1 MADGKVVIS
10 TALDNGGL
18 EKGLKGI
25 TGKLG
30 GLKSVVSGVAA
41 SITAAFSAAAVAVG
55 AVTKQAVDAYA
66 DYEQLA
72 GGVETLFKDAASKV
86 MDYAEDAFYTV
97 GLSANEYMET
107 VTSFSAS
114 LISSLG
120 GDTAKAADIANMALV
135 DIADNAAKL
144 GSSLESIK
152 TAYQGFAKGQYQ
164 LLDNLK
170 IGYGGSK
177 TEMERL
183 LKDAQAITG
192 VKYDINNLADV
203 YNAIH
208 AIQEKL
214 GIAGT
219 TAREA
224 EKTISGSAN
233 MTKAAWKNV
242 LAAISGGGDLD
253 KAINNLVYSLTKY
266 FDNIVPVVQ
275 RALLGVGELVEKIG
289 PMLVQ
294 NVASALIQALPS
306 LMNAVHQ
313 MLIGLAKG
321 IYQGIAA
328 LFSSEAAEISAQLSE
343 TDTSGLGDL
352 VSGFDA
358 ATESAEGTAKAAKKV
373 EKSLAGFDE
382 IQKLGGK
389 DKDDGTDAVPSIGGT
404 SIPTVAV
411 AVTPELNKGSNP
423 LFKAAV
429 DKIRGFMEP
438 LNNIDFS
445 AAKESLSR
453 LGGAFRSL
461 ADSIGSVF
469 GWAWFNILTPLAE
482 WAVEEA
488 APASLDA
495 LSSAIEATS
504 TTIDVLSK
512 SFDPLWQKL
521 KPVFAWIGDTA
532 ITILNDFKEIGKD
545 IAQIWEDNS
554 GKLEETFEN
563 IGLAVEAIWT
573 VIEPIFAYIRASLST
588 LATELPGNELQHII
602 DQTHSLSEVLTGI
615 ITLDPRKVLSGFG
628 DAIEG
633 ELTYAGSQTKTFVE
647 SLGIDLDTV
656 DQWISDTATKIG
668 DWFSDAWGKVTETW
682 DGVAQWFQD
691 NVITPVEEFFA
702 PVVDWFD
709 ELFGSVYDTASDVF
723 YDIGVVAEG
732 CWAIVE
738 EAWKVASDWFEENV
752 TEPIGKY
759 FSDVWENA
767 AAWAS
772 DAWEGIKE
780 VFSNVASFFEET
792 FEKAWKKVTEVFAP
806 AGEIFVD
813 IKDGIAE
820 SFKEIVNGLIRG
832 LNSIFS
838 NAFDG
843 INAAIGKIRDFR
855 IFEMTP
861 FANMRTISVP
871 QIPYLAQGAVLPP
884 NRPFLAMVG
893 DQRHGTN
900 VEAPLE
906 TIQEAVAL
914 VMEDL
919 IRSNI
924 AGHEAT
930 VAVLK
935 EILEAVLGIEIGDDV
950 IGNAVARYNS
960 KMAIIRGGA

>member
-25 TGKLG
+25 AGKLG
-30 GLKSVVSGVAA
+30 GLKGVVSGVAA
-41 SITAAFSAAAVAVG
+41 GITAAFSAAAVAVG

-72 GGVETLFKDAASKV
+72 GGVETLFKDASSKV
-86 MDYAEDAFYTV
+86 MAYAEDAFYTV
-97 GLSANEYMET
+97 SMSANEYMET

-120 GDTAKAADIANMALV
+120 GDTAKAADVANMALV
-135 DIADNAAKL
+135 DIADNSAKL

-170 IGYGGSK
+170 LGYGGSK

-294 NVASALIQALPS
+294 NVAAALIQALPS
-306 LMNAVHQ
+306 LLNAVYQ

-328 LFSSEAAEISAQLSE
+328 LFSGETAEISAQLSE

-389 DKDDGTDAVPSIGGT
+389 DDDKTEDKLPAIGTAGAATTDLSITPKIDGENAVLEKVRSFALELRELFRPLEDALVGLFRPLSDELTWVWDDVLTPFSEWVTGTLLPLTIESLAEGIKSIGAAWETVEEPIQRFREETLRPIFQQIGSWIEDTIVQVTDSFEYFQEKLVEYEDEVGMVIDGISATVQLIWSAISPVIDSIVNGIGDILTSAIDWLFSAIQAVANFFGFIKNTFLAIVSLLKGNFDDAGEYARQALTNVVNMFIGMANACISILNSLWSVIFSAIRGVVNSIGGLI
-404 SIPTVAV
+404 S
-411 AVTPELNKGSNP
+411 K
-423 LFKAAV
+423 
-429 DKIRGFMEP
+429 
-438 LNNIDFS
+438 
-445 AAKESLSR
+445 
-453 LGGAFRSL
+453 
-461 ADSIGSVF
+461 IGSFAGVD
-469 GWAWFNILTPLAE
+469 WDLTWNAETPLIPMIPKY
-482 WAVEEA
+482 V
-488 APASLDA
+488 PA
-495 LSSAIEATS
+495 
-504 TTIDVLSK
+504 
-512 SFDPLWQKL
+512 
-521 KPVFAWIGDTA
+521 
-532 ITILNDFKEIGKD
+532 
-545 IAQIWEDNS
+545 
-554 GKLEETFEN
+554 
-563 IGLAVEAIWT
+563 
-573 VIEPIFAYIRASLST
+573 
-588 LATELPGNELQHII
+588 
-602 DQTHSLSEVLTGI
+602 
-615 ITLDPRKVLSGFG
+615 
-628 DAIEG
+628 
-633 ELTYAGSQTKTFVE
+633 
-647 SLGIDLDTV
+647 
-656 DQWISDTATKIG
+656 
-668 DWFSDAWGKVTETW
+668 
-682 DGVAQWFQD
+682 
-691 NVITPVEEFFA
+691 
-702 PVVDWFD
+702 
-709 ELFGSVYDTASDVF
+709 
-723 YDIGVVAEG
+723 
-732 CWAIVE
+732 
-738 EAWKVASDWFEENV
+738 
-752 TEPIGKY
+752 
-759 FSDVWENA
+759 
-767 AAWAS
+767 
-772 DAWEGIKE
+772 
-780 VFSNVASFFEET
+780 
-792 FEKAWKKVTEVFAP
+792 
-806 AGEIFVD
+806 
-813 IKDGIAE
+813 
-820 SFKEIVNGLIRG
+820 
-832 LNSIFS
+832 
-838 NAFDG
+838 
-843 INAAIGKIRDFR
+843 
-855 IFEMTP
+855 
-861 FANMRTISVP
+861 
-871 QIPYLAQGAVLPP
+871 LAQGAVLPP
-884 NRPFLAMVG
+884 NKPFLAMVG
-893 DQRHGTN
+893 DQKHGTN
-900 VEAPLE
+900 VEAPLA

-930 VAVLK
+930 VSVLK
-935 EILEAVLGIEIGDDV
+935 DILEALLGIEIGDSV
-950 IGNAVARYNS
+950 LGEAVARYNS
-960 KMAIIRGGA
+960 KMNIIRGGA

>member
-30 GLKSVVSGVAA
+30 GLKSVVTGVATG
-41 SITAAFSAAAVAVG
+41 ITAAFSAAAVAIG
-55 AVTKQAVDAYA
+55 AVTKQSVDAYA

-72 GGVETLFKDAASKV
+72 GGVETLFKDASSKV
-86 MDYAEDAFYTV
+86 MAYAEDAFYTV
-97 GLSANEYMET
+97 SMSANEYMET

-224 EKTISGSAN
+224 EKTISGSAA
-233 MTKAAWKNV
+233 MTAAAWKNV

-275 RALLGVGELVEKIG
+275 HALLGVGELVEKIG

-328 LFSSEAAEISAQLSE
+328 LFSGEAAEISAQINS
-343 TDTSGLGDL
+343 TDTSGLDGL
-352 VSGFDA
+352 ASGFDA

-389 DKDDGTDAVPSIGGT
+389 DNDDGTDATGLLGGT
-404 SIPTVAV
+404 SIPSAEI
-411 AVTPELNKGSNP
+411 AVTPKIDGDNVLLDKVRNFVLELRELFSP
-423 LFKAAV
+423 LETALSGLFQPLGDDLAWVWDNTLKPFSEWVTGTLLPLSIVSLAEGIETIGTAWDV
-429 DKIRGFMEP
+429 AREP
-438 LNNIDFS
+438 LQRF
-445 AAKESLSR
+445 
-453 LGGAFRSL
+453 
-461 ADSIGSVF
+461 
-469 GWAWFNILTPLAE
+469 
-482 WAVEEA
+482 
-488 APASLDA
+488 
-495 LSSAIEATS
+495 
-504 TTIDVLSK
+504 
-512 SFDPLWQKL
+512 
-521 KPVFAWIGDTA
+521 
-532 ITILNDFKEIGKD
+532 
-545 IAQIWEDNS
+545 WEDTLS
-554 GKLEETFEN
+554 
-563 IGLAVEAIWT
+563 
-573 VIEPIFAYIRASLST
+573 PIFEQIGVWIEDTIVQVTDSFAYFEEKL
-588 LATELPGNELQHII
+588 TEYE
-602 DQTHSLSEVLTGI
+602 
-615 ITLDPRKVLSGFG
+615 
-628 DAIEG
+628 
-633 ELTYAGSQTKTFVE
+633 
-647 SLGIDLDTV
+647 
-656 DQWISDTATKIG
+656 
-668 DWFSDAWGKVTETW
+668 
-682 DGVAQWFQD
+682 
-691 NVITPVEEFFA
+691 
-702 PVVDWFD
+702 D
-709 ELFGSVYDTASDVF
+709 E
-723 YDIGVVAEG
+723 IGVVVDGIGATVQLIWASISPVIDSIVKG
-732 CWAIVE
+732 IGSILKSAIDWLFSAIQAVANFFGFIKNIFLAIVSLLKGNFDD
-738 EAWKVASDWFEENV
+738 AGQYAKQALANLVNMF
-752 TEPIGKY
+752 IGMANACISILNSLWSVI
-759 FSDVWENA
+759 FS
-767 AAWAS
+767 S
-772 DAWEGIKE
+772 
-780 VFSNVASFFEET
+780 
-792 FEKAWKKVTEVFAP
+792 
-806 AGEIFVD
+806 
-813 IKDGIAE
+813 
-820 SFKEIVNGLIRG
+820 IRG
-832 LNSIFS
+832 VVNSIG
-838 NAFDG
+838 G
-843 INAAIGKIRDFR
+843 IISKIGSFAGVDWDLSW
-855 IFEMTP
+855 EAETP
-861 FANMRTISVP
+861 LIPLIPKYVP
-871 QIPYLAQGAVLPP
+871 ALAQGAVLPP
-884 NRPFLAMVG
+884 NKPFLAMVG

-906 TIQEAVAL
+906 TIQQAVAL

-935 EILEAVLGIEIGDDV
+935 DILEALLGIEIGDSV
-950 IGNAVARYNS
+950 LGEAVARYNS
-960 KMAIIRGGA
+960 KMDIIRGGA

>member
-1 MADGKVVIS
+1 LADGKVVIS

-30 GLKSVVSGVAA
+30 GLKSVVTGVATG
-41 SITAAFSAAAVAVG
+41 ITAAFSAAAVAVG

-72 GGVETLFKDAASKV
+72 GGVETLFKDASSKV
-86 MDYAEDAFYTV
+86 MAYAEDAFYTV

-120 GDTAKAADIANMALV
+120 GDTTKAADIANMALV

-192 VKYDINNLADV
+192 VKYDISNLADV

-328 LFSSEAAEISAQLSE
+328 LFSGEAAEISAQLSE
-343 TDTSGLGDL
+343 TDTSSLDGLA
-352 VSGFDA
+352 SGFDA
-358 ATESAEGTAKAAKKV
+358 ATESAEDTAKAAKKV

-389 DKDDGTDAVPSIGGT
+389 DKDDGTDPTGLLGGT
-404 SIPTVAV
+404 SIPAAEI
-411 AVTPELNKGSNP
+411 AVTPKIDGDNVLLDKVRNFVLELRELFSP
-423 LFKAAV
+423 LETALSGLFQPLGDDLAWVWDNTLKPFSEWVTGTLLPLSIVSLAEGIESIGTACDV
-429 DKIRGFMEP
+429 AREP
-438 LNNIDFS
+438 LQRF
-445 AAKESLSR
+445 
-453 LGGAFRSL
+453 
-461 ADSIGSVF
+461 
-469 GWAWFNILTPLAE
+469 
-482 WAVEEA
+482 
-488 APASLDA
+488 
-495 LSSAIEATS
+495 
-504 TTIDVLSK
+504 
-512 SFDPLWQKL
+512 
-521 KPVFAWIGDTA
+521 
-532 ITILNDFKEIGKD
+532 
-545 IAQIWEDNS
+545 WEDTLS
-554 GKLEETFEN
+554 PIVEQ
-563 IGLAVEAIWT
+563 IGVW
-573 VIEPIFAYIRASLST
+573 IEDTIVQVTDSFAYFEEKL
-588 LATELPGNELQHII
+588 TEYE
-602 DQTHSLSEVLTGI
+602 
-615 ITLDPRKVLSGFG
+615 
-628 DAIEG
+628 
-633 ELTYAGSQTKTFVE
+633 
-647 SLGIDLDTV
+647 
-656 DQWISDTATKIG
+656 
-668 DWFSDAWGKVTETW
+668 
-682 DGVAQWFQD
+682 
-691 NVITPVEEFFA
+691 
-702 PVVDWFD
+702 D
-709 ELFGSVYDTASDVF
+709 E
-723 YDIGVVAEG
+723 IGVVVDG
-732 CWAIVE
+732 
-738 EAWKVASDWFEENV
+738 
-752 TEPIGKY
+752 IG
-759 FSDVWENA
+759 A
-767 AAWAS
+767 AVQLIWAS
-772 DAWEGIKE
+772 ISPVINSIVGEFGKAFEITTNFFFSMIQMIAGWIEMVKNFALAIKNFLQGNFDE
-780 VFSNVASFFEET
+780 AGGYLRKSMSGMINMLIGMVNACASILNSLWSAVFSA
-792 FEKAWKKVTEVFAP
+792 
-806 AGEIFVD
+806 
-813 IKDGIAE
+813 
-820 SFKEIVNGLIRG
+820 IRG
-832 LNSIFS
+832 VVNSIG
-838 NAFDG
+838 G
-843 INAAIGKIRDFR
+843 IISKIGSFAGFNWDLSW
-855 IFEMTP
+855 EAETP
-861 FANMRTISVP
+861 LIPLIPKYVP
-871 QIPYLAQGAVLPP
+871 ALAQGAVLPP
-884 NRPFLAMVG
+884 NKPFLAMVG

-906 TIQEAVAL
+906 TIQQAVAL

-930 VAVLK
+930 VSVLK
-935 EILEAVLGIEIGDDV
+935 DILEALLGIEIGDSV
-950 IGNAVARYNS
+950 LGEAVARYNS
-960 KMAIIRGGA
+960 KMDIIRGGA

>member
-30 GLKSVVSGVAA
+30 GLKSVVTGVATG
-41 SITAAFSAAAVAVG
+41 ITAAFSAAAVAIG
-55 AVTKQAVDAYA
+55 AVTKQSVDAYA

-72 GGVETLFKDAASKV
+72 GGVETLFKDASSKV
-86 MDYAEDAFYTV
+86 MAYAEDAFYTV
-97 GLSANEYMET
+97 SMSANEYMET

-120 GDTAKAADIANMALV
+120 GDTAKAADVANMALV
-135 DIADNAAKL
+135 DIADNSAKL

-170 IGYGGSK
+170 LGYGGTK

-192 VKYDINNLADV
+192 VKYDISNLADV

-224 EKTISGSAN
+224 EKTISGSAA
-233 MTKAAWKNV
+233 MTAAAWKNV

-328 LFSSEAAEISAQLSE
+328 LFSGEAAEISAQLSE
-343 TDTSGLGDL
+343 TDTSSLDGLA
-352 VSGFDA
+352 SGFDA
-358 ATESAEGTAKAAKKV
+358 ATESAEDTAKAAKKV

-389 DKDDGTDAVPSIGGT
+389 DKDDGADAVSSVGAT
-404 SIPTVAV
+404 SIPSAEV
-411 AVTPELNKGSNP
+411 AVTPKIDGDNELLEKVRGLVHELRELFSP
-423 LFKAAV
+423 LEDALVGLFQPLGEDAQWVWDNALKPFSEWVTGTLLPLSIESLAEGIESVGAAWDV
-429 DKIRGFMEP
+429 AREP
-438 LNNIDFS
+438 LQRFWDETLKPVFEQLGVWIEDTITQVTDSFGYFQEKLVEYEDEIAMVIDGIG
-445 AAKESLSR
+445 AAIQLIWASISPVI
-453 LGGAFRSL
+453 
-461 ADSIGSVF
+461 DSIVKGM
-469 GWAWFNILTPLAE
+469 GDI
-482 WAVEEA
+482 
-488 APASLDA
+488 
-495 LSSAIEATS
+495 LSSAIDWLFSAIQAIGNFFAFIKNVFLAIVS
-504 TTIDVLSK
+504 LLK
-512 SFDPLWQKL
+512 GNFDDAGQYAKQALVNL
-521 KPVFAWIGDTA
+521 VNMFIGMA
-532 ITILNDFKEIGKD
+532 NACISILNSLWSAIFSAIRGVV
-545 IAQIWEDNS
+545 NS
-554 GKLEETFEN
+554 VG
-563 IGLAVEAIWT
+563 
-573 VIEPIFAYIRASLST
+573 
-588 LATELPGNELQHII
+588 
-602 DQTHSLSEVLTGI
+602 GI
-615 ITLDPRKVLSGFG
+615 IS
-628 DAIEG
+628 
-633 ELTYAGSQTKTFVE
+633 
-647 SLGIDLDTV
+647 
-656 DQWISDTATKIG
+656 KIG
-668 DWFSDAWGKVTETW
+668 SWTGVDWDLTW
-682 DGVAQWFQD
+682 DAQ
-691 NVITPVEEFFA
+691 A
-702 PVVDWFD
+702 P
-709 ELFGSVYDTASDVF
+709 L
-723 YDIGVVAEG
+723 IPM
-732 CWAIVE
+732 I
-738 EAWKVASDWFEENV
+738 
-752 TEPIGKY
+752 PKY
-759 FSDVWENA
+759 V
-767 AAWAS
+767 
-772 DAWEGIKE
+772 
-780 VFSNVASFFEET
+780 
-792 FEKAWKKVTEVFAP
+792 P
-806 AGEIFVD
+806 A
-813 IKDGIAE
+813 
-820 SFKEIVNGLIRG
+820 
-832 LNSIFS
+832 
-838 NAFDG
+838 
-843 INAAIGKIRDFR
+843 
-855 IFEMTP
+855 
-861 FANMRTISVP
+861 
-871 QIPYLAQGAVLPP
+871 LAQGAVLPP
-884 NRPFLAMVG
+884 NKPFLAMVG
-893 DQRHGTN
+893 DQKHGTN

-950 IGNAVARYNS
+950 IGNAVARHNS